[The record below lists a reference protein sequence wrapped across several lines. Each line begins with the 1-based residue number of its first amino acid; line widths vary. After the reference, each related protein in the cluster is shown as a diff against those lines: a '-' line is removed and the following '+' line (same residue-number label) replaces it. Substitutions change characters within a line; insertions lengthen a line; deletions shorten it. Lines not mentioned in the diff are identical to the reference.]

1 MFQSGSRTATG
12 TATVPPVPFITSNG
26 MLMRMRMGGKNY
38 LIVKSDT
45 CSIRHW
51 LMPLNF
57 STFVDRLRL
66 WLIPFYSHSV
76 LYIRMKQLFLA
87 LFLLLMLAS
96 GPTALAQAPLMT
108 IVAARTT
115 GPAYGTTGTA
125 ITVTGI
131 VTNGAELGTIRYFQD
146 ATGGMAAYGANGN
159 AFLSALNNI
168 RLGDSIVVSGTL
180 VDYKGLYEIN
190 PITALRVVTSSKPLP
205 EPVAF
210 PLNGLASAFAEQ
222 YEGRLVRLNGQ
233 TGLTNTTGGAVT
245 TISGGATYRLS
256 GVMTAAAFVNAA
268 STAALGGLVGQ
279 TAPTGGFDLIGIMS
293 QFASSSSVA
302 TAGGG
307 YQVLPRLA
315 TDLVLPGS
323 PNINSAP
330 YPTGLITTGFT
341 VNYSTL
347 NPGTTRIHYGLSP
360 TALTSTSDSVTALTT
375 DHMVTVTGLLP
386 ATVYY
391 VQVSSSNAIGTS
403 HSLAVPMITVS
414 QSSGR
419 MWAYFNNPVN
429 NTLAS
434 PGTNKAVYA
443 PNGSIADTLA
453 SYIGRATQ
461 TLDIAIYNW
470 NNTSILTAV
479 NAAAARGVRVRLIY
493 DGSTSSITPKSGL
506 LNAAVATAVRNN
518 PSGVYGIMHNK
529 FVIIDAS
536 SATPNAPV
544 VWTGSTNWT
553 ADQLTIDRN
562 SAIVVQDQS
571 LARVY
576 TIEFEEMWGGAGS
589 QPGIVLF
596 GANKTDNTPHYL
608 RIGGKAVESWFSP
621 TDNVNG
627 HLIQTVQTAD
637 NDLHIAAMTITQ
649 IGIAKAVRDQ
659 MQLRNITSCSEGITN
674 DTTTSDGTGLTFRTF
689 RQGMGARFLKKTS
702 PSPNYIFHHKYLLVD
717 AGNAASDPTLFVGS
731 HNWSAAANTT
741 NDENTL
747 IVHDNAIVNQ
757 YYQEFYQR
765 VNEQNQGVTPCVLTL
780 LASRSATTQQSGLTV
795 YPNPTHG
802 SFRVVL
808 PAATARTANVIMR
821 DVTGRV
827 VLTQYQSLNGIDLTI
842 DATSLKPGLY
852 MMQVTTPEAMQTSR
866 VVVQ

>member
-1 MFQSGSRTATG
+1 
-12 TATVPPVPFITSNG
+12 
-26 MLMRMRMGGKNY
+26 
-38 LIVKSDT
+38 
-45 CSIRHW
+45 
-51 LMPLNF
+51 
-57 STFVDRLRL
+57 
-66 WLIPFYSHSV
+66 
-76 LYIRMKQLFLA
+76 MKKFFLA
-87 LFLLLMLAS
+87 FISLLMLAS
-96 GPTALAQAPLMT
+96 GPAARAQASLTT
-108 IVAARTT
+108 IAAARAA

-146 ATGGMAAYGANGN
+146 ATGGLAAYGAAGN
-159 AFLSALNNI
+159 AFLSALNNVK
-168 RLGDSIVVSGTL
+168 LGDSIVVSGTL
-180 VDYKGLYEIN
+180 VDYRGLYEIN
-190 PITALRVVTSSKPLP
+190 PITALRVVASNKPLP
-205 EPVAF
+205 DPVAF
-210 PLNGLASAFAEQ
+210 PLSGLASAFAEQ

-233 TGLTNTTGGAVT
+233 TGLTNASGGAVT
-245 TISGGATYRLS
+245 TFSGGTTYRLS
-256 GVMTAAAFVNAA
+256 GVTAAAAFVNAA

-279 TAPTGGFDLIGIMS
+279 TAPTGTFDLVGIMS
-293 QFASSSSVA
+293 QFASSSAVA
-302 TAGGG
+302 AAGGG

-315 TDLVLPGS
+315 TDIVLPGL
-323 PNINSAP
+323 PNISSVP
-330 YPTGLITTGFT
+330 YPTGLSTTGFT
-341 VNYSTL
+341 VNYTTR
-347 NPGTTRIHYGLSP
+347 NPGTTRIRYGLSP
-360 TALTSTSDSVTALTT
+360 TALTSKSDSVTALTT
-375 DHMVTVTGLLP
+375 SHAVTVTGLLP

-391 VQVSSSNAIGTS
+391 VQASSSNAVGTS
-403 HSLAVPMITVS
+403 RSLAVPLITVS

-429 NTLAS
+429 TALAS
-434 PGTNKAVYA
+434 PGTNRAVYA

-453 SYIGRATQ
+453 RYIGRATQ

-479 NAAAARGVRVRLIY
+479 NDAATRGVRVRLIY
-493 DGSTSSITPKSGL
+493 DGSTSSVTPKSGL
-506 LNAAVATAVRNN
+506 LNAAVATAVRTN
-518 PSGVYGIMHNK
+518 PSGVNGIMHNK
-529 FVIIDAS
+529 FVVIDAN

-562 SAIVVQDQS
+562 SALVVQDQS

-576 TIEFEEMWGGAGS
+576 TIEFEEMWGGTGA
-589 QPGIVLF
+589 QPGTVRF

-608 RIGGKAVESWFSP
+608 RIGGKTVESWFSP

-637 NDLHIAAMTITQ
+637 NDLHVASMTITQ
-649 IGIAKAVRDQ
+649 LDIARAVRDQ
-659 MQLRNITSCSEGITN
+659 VLLRNIASCSEGVTN
-674 DTTTSDGTGLTFRTF
+674 DTTASDGTGLVFRTI
-689 RQGMGARFLKKTS
+689 RQGMGPRFLKKTATS
-702 PSPNYIFHHKYLLVD
+702 PSYIFHHKYLLVD

-765 VNEQNQGVTPCVLTL
+765 VTEQNQGVTPCVLSL
-780 LASRSATTQQSGLTV
+780 LAARSATIQQSGLTV

-808 PAATARTANVIMR
+808 PAAAARTATVVLR
-821 DVTGRV
+821 DATGRV
-827 VLTQYQSLNGIDLTI
+827 VRTQTQPLNGSDLTI
-842 DATSLKPGLY
+842 DATSLQAGFYLV
-852 MMQVTTPEAMQTSR
+852 QVTTPEAVQTSR